1 MSEIVIILGMVV
13 ESYAAQN
20 SSCEKGTYQP
30 KDQKSEHQLTICCE
44 SGLQFIHD
52 KFSLWRFG

>member
-1 MSEIVIILGMVV
+1 MSQIEINNGMVV
-13 ESYAAQN
+13 ESCAAQN

-44 SGLQFIHD
+44 SGLQFVYGR
-52 KFSLWRFG
+52 FSLWRFG